1 MQIQKKMPRKDFF
14 DKYAEWAILTQARS
28 GVPSS
33 ITLAQAALESGYGE
47 SRLARIANN
56 LFGIKHHGWYGEY
69 VLADD
74 DAPNEKFRK
83 YNTVYDSFIDHAD
96 FLRDNKRYNSC
107 FDNTD
112 YSNWARCLKQAGYA
126 TDPQYAE
133 KLINIIEQY
142 GLDRYDEQGNEQM
155 GEFTN
160 TVIRNR
166 KQIIIIGSVVLVLL
180 IVLWIAFK
188 KILQT
193 TK

>member
-1 MQIQKKMPRKDFF
+1 MTRDQFF
-14 DKYAEWAILTQARS
+14 DTYAEWAVLSQARS

-33 ITLAQAALESGYGE
+33 ITLAQGAIESDNGD
-47 SRLARIANN
+47 SRLAKIANN

-83 YNTVYDSFIDHAD
+83 YNSVYDSFIDHAD

-107 FDNTD
+107 FDNTNYRD
-112 YSNWARCLKQAGYA
+112 WAYCLKSAGYA
-126 TDPQYAE
+126 TDPNYAT

-142 GLDRYDEQGNEQM
+142 GLDKYDEQGNEQM

-166 KQIIIIGSVVLVLL
+166 KQIVIIGSVVLVLL
-180 IVLWIAFK
+180 IVLWIVFK
-188 KILQT
+188 QIIKT